1 MYNSSYQV
9 FYGGVEGRSRRRDL
23 LALTLPLTIHDWNNR
38 SYTIIIITTIYP
50 NLNHY

>member
-23 LALTLPLTIHDWNNR
+23 LALTLQTNY
-38 SYTIIIITTIYP
+38 S
-50 NLNHY
+50 